1 MNELR
6 RKCPLCGGELIRSR
20 SASFYFWRRPWRRKL
35 FDWSNERVFP
45 WACMGCGVVLLYLE
59 RLPVLT
65 EEAGGSRV
73 RAVAP
78 KAQPAHFK
86 S

>member
-20 SASFYFWRRPWRRKL
+20 SATFTFWKKPWGRKF
-35 FDWSNERVFP
+35 FDWGNERVFP
-45 WACMGCGVVLLYLE
+45 WACMGCGVVLVYLE
-59 RLPVLT
+59 RLPLPA
-65 EEAGGSRV
+65 EQDEKA
-73 RAVAP
+73 RARSVAP
-78 KAQPAHFK
+78 EAQPAHLK